1 MASPLVCVV
10 YVYKQF
16 IRHHYIIL
24 SVSLTV
30 EKWQLDGVLTD
41 ATEGGR
47 EREGESVCERK
58 KGSERHFFFK
68 NYFTFPSEAHQSQ

>member
-10 YVYKQF
+10 YVYEQF
-16 IRHHYIIL
+16 IQRHYIIL

-41 ATEGGR
+41 V
-47 EREGESVCERK
+47 SVCVCVSACK
-58 KGSERHFFFK
+58 KGSEKQFLK
-68 NYFTFPSEAHQSQ
+68 NCYTFPSEAHKLQ